1 MSVIELLSPCK
12 TQEDGFAA
20 AQDWAATADKET
32 VAAIAGIPVDR
43 LLHPRV
49 PLSTED
55 DPEEFIGFTYDDDL
69 TREALIGFVVGVR
82 TYHDKQTA

>member
-1 MSVIELLSPCK
+1 MGVIKLLSPCK

-32 VAAIAGIPVDR
+32 VAAIAEIPVDR

-49 PLSTED
+49 ALATEG
-55 DPEEFIGFTYDDDL
+55 DPEEFIGFVYDDNL
-69 TREALIGFVVGVR
+69 TREALIGFVAGVR
-82 TYHDKQTA
+82 AYHDRQAT